1 MSPAEASALLTIA
14 SGFDNRRVDPDVARS
29 WAVALDGVRFED
41 ARDAVVAHYRAS
53 REWLM
58 PAHILDTVKRV
69 RAGRIAAQEADLIP
83 PPELSP
89 IETQAW
95 MRTARQALGDG
106 RSAAEINPA
115 AELRPRPV
123 SALLAGAKLPA
134 PPTTDVANGVAG
146 ARANIAPMNNTG
158 TTREAL
164 VRAAVR
170 EKRRQDRRAKFL
182 AARASIVNPDNTP
195 EGEAIA

>member
-1 MSPAEASALLTIA
+1 MTPAEASALLTIA

-29 WAVALDGVRFED
+29 WAVALDGVRFQD

-69 RAGRIAAQEADLIP
+69 RGGRIAAHEADLIP
-83 PPELSP
+83 PPDLSP
-89 IETQAW
+89 IETQTW
-95 MRTARQALGDG
+95 MRDARQALGDG
-106 RSAAEINPA
+106 RSPAEINPA
-115 AELRPRPV
+115 AQLHPRPV
-123 SALLAGAKLPA
+123 AALVAGANLPV
-134 PPTTDVANGVAG
+134 PPASDVANGPADV
-146 ARANIAPMNNTG
+146 RANIAPMNNTG

-170 EKRRQDRRAKFL
+170 EKRRQERRAKFL
-182 AARASIVNPDNTP
+182 ATRMSIVNPDNPP